1 MNKSKPFSMP
11 KPSGFTLIEFLVAS
25 SLAVIV
31 IIAATNTYLM
41 TRQMNANTQTRLTIQ
56 QDLRNAGLMI
66 TRDVRNAGS
75 FGCFSTAT
83 ASSVFKTANGINT
96 DFPSIPASTPDR
108 NLVLDKTQDDGFG
121 VRVIKQA
128 NVKFMTNPSTAA
140 SDMLIVIYGK
150 GSLGV
155 KDTNLKGDGS
165 AFTLAKKPGL
175 AVNDYKN
182 EIDISSTVTAKGD
195 LVVSSCG
202 NAYVAKATGGEDG
215 KIYFDGE
222 NANGLNQVTRAE
234 VNVSKLYAAGYV
246 LSDVNG
252 VRSLLRYDLD
262 AAGNWQGPQ
271 LLASGIDSMTYQF
284 GYVQSCGNAEA
295 KLINTEKFQFSDTLN
310 KKEVPAIV
318 RLHLKYNTSAAST
331 KKSNL
336 ADYIINATIRAGNW
350 CASFHPSVE

>member
-1 MNKSKPFSMP
+1 MNKSQLFSMT

-66 TRDVRNAGS
+66 ARDVRNAGS

-83 ASSVFKTANGINT
+83 ASNVFKTAKGINT
-96 DFPSIPASTPDR
+96 DFPSISDR
-108 NLVLDKTQDDGFG
+108 NLVLDNAQNNGFG
-121 VRVIKQA
+121 VRVIEKA
-128 NVKFMTNPSTAA
+128 DVNVKFMTDRSTAA

-155 KDTNLKGDGS
+155 KDTDLKGDGS
-165 AFTLAKKPGL
+165 PFTLKTSSKGGL
-175 AVNDYKN
+175 VVNDYKN
-182 EIDISSTVTAKGD
+182 EVDISSTVTAKGD

-202 NAYVAKATGGEDG
+202 NAYVAKATGGADG
-215 KIYFDGE
+215 KIYFNGE

-234 VNVSKLYAAGYV
+234 VNVSKLYASGYV

-284 GYVQSCGNAEA
+284 GYVQSCGNAEE
-295 KLINTEKFQFSDTLN
+295 KSINKEGFQFSDTLN

-350 CASFHPSVE
+350 CASLHPS

>member
-1 MNKSKPFSMP
+1 MT

-96 DFPSIPASTPDR
+96 DYFPSISASTPASTPDR
-108 NLVLDKTQDDGFG
+108 NLVLLDKTKDDGFG

-128 NVKFMTNPSTAA
+128 NVKFMTNPLTAA

-165 AFTLAKKPGL
+165 AFTLAKSSGL
-175 AVNDYKN
+175 LVNDYKN
-182 EIDISSTVTAKGD
+182 EVDISSTVTAKGD
-195 LVVSSCG
+195 LVVSSCS
-202 NAYVAKATGGEDG
+202 NAYVAKATDGEDG
-215 KIYFDGE
+215 KIYFNGGD
-222 NANGLNQVTRAE
+222 ATGLNQVPRAE

-295 KLINTEKFQFSDTLN
+295 KSINTEKFKFSNTLN
-310 KKEVPAIV
+310 KTEVPAIV

-350 CASFHPSVE
+350 CASLHPSVE

>member
-1 MNKSKPFSMP
+1 MT

-128 NVKFMTNPSTAA
+128 NVKFMTDRSTAA

-165 AFTLAKKPGL
+165 TFTLAKSPGL
-175 AVNDYKN
+175 TVNDYKN

-215 KIYFDGE
+215 KIYFNGE
-222 NANGLNQVTRAE
+222 NATGLNQVTRAE

-246 LSDVNG
+246 LGDVNG

-284 GYVQSCGNAEA
+284 GYVQSCGNAEE
-295 KLINTEKFQFSDTLN
+295 KSINKEGFQFSDTLN

-350 CASFHPSVE
+350 CASLHPSVE

>member
-1 MNKSKPFSMP
+1 MTN
-11 KPSGFTLIEFLVAS
+11 PSGFTLIEFLVAS

-83 ASSVFKTANGINT
+83 ASSVFKTAKGIDT
-96 DFPSIPASTPDR
+96 DFPSISDR
-108 NLVLDKTQDDGFG
+108 NLVLDKTKDDGFG
-121 VRVIKQA
+121 VRVIKKA
-128 NVKFMTNPSTAA
+128 DVKFMSNPSTAA

-165 AFTLAKKPGL
+165 PFTLNENPGL
-175 AVNDYKN
+175 VVNDYKD
-182 EIDISSTVTAKGD
+182 EVDISSTVTAKGD

-202 NAYVAKATGGEDG
+202 NAYVAKVTGGADG
-215 KIYFDGE
+215 KIYFNDE

-284 GYVQSCGNAEA
+284 GYVQSCGNAEE
-295 KLINTEKFQFSDTLN
+295 KSINKEEFQFSDTLN

-350 CASFHPSVE
+350 CASLHPSVE